1 MERLSLYN
9 HREEKL
15 TKHCSSSSHKI
26 LLVGEGGLSFAVSL
40 TLCTTISSWFY
51 ELVISNWFSKPII
64 SDDISKIQVV

>member
-64 SDDISKIQVV
+64 YDDILKIQVV

>member
-15 TKHCSSSSHKI
+15 TKHCSSSHKI
-26 LLVGEGGLSFAVSL
+26 LLVGEGDLSVSL

-51 ELVISNWFSKPII
+51 EIVISNWFSKPII